1 MKYNMAKR
9 VFDFLRNCEYTE
21 TQSFSPSATYLVVQR
36 EFDFL
41 VGRGDPKWKIHGF
54 YFSDDYEKDFLAH
67 MITVCFLACGVF
79 HRRAGVVFFPLKQSI
94 TLQGRLRTRARAV

>member
-21 TQSFSPSATYLVVQR
+21 NQWFSPSATYLVVQR

-79 HRRAGVVFFPLKQSI
+79 HTGERE
-94 TLQGRLRTRARAV
+94 